1 MIGGLEQIVLLA
13 TLRLGDDAYAVSVR
27 REIEAR
33 SGKRVARGALY
44 TVLERLEEKGCLSSR
59 LGTPTAARGG
69 RPKRF
74 YKVTPSGVRALKGSR
89 EAIVRLWQGLE
100 SVLGKLS

>member
-1 MIGGLEQIVLLA
+1 MIGGLEQMVLLA
-13 TLRLGDDAYAVSVR
+13 TLRLEDGAYAVSIR
-27 REIEAR
+27 REIEER

-44 TVLERLEEKGCLSSR
+44 TVLERLVEKGYLTSR
-59 LGTPTAARGG
+59 MGSPAPERGG

-74 YKVTPSGVRALKGSR
+74 YKVSPTGVNALKGSK

-100 SVLGKLS
+100 SVLGKSM

>member
-1 MIGGLEQIVLLA
+1 MIGGLEQMVLLA
-13 TLRLGDDAYAVSVR
+13 TLRLEDAAYAVSIR
-27 REIEAR
+27 REIEVR

-44 TVLERLEEKGCLSSR
+44 TVLERLEEKGFLASR
-59 LGTPTAARGG
+59 LGSPTPERGG

-74 YKVTPSGVRALKGSR
+74 YKVTPLGVKALKGSR